1 MLGCNS
7 PTQVTGGSLLVCCLH
22 NVYLNPTNLQPLFFG
37 LAIKSQKE
45 KTFLKV
51 PISSVFREFQ

>member
-1 MLGCNS
+1 
-7 PTQVTGGSLLVCCLH
+7 
-22 NVYLNPTNLQPLFFG
+22 LQPLFFG